1 VNTTWV
7 LAIGLT
13 AFVALTHIFAPRI
26 LDSKLLNRTSSRQD
40 AIASFAGGVAIAY
53 VFVHLMPELADGEEA
68 FNRAGLAE
76 ALPDLFVQ
84 SALFF
89 VALIGLVTFYFLDAK
104 AESKPNGSKQLYR
117 IHLGMIALLSL
128 IFAYTNFDRIEIGAD
143 FAVLFAAVM
152 SLHFILTDR
161 GLTRAHPNHFRR
173 EDRWLLLAALAL
185 GLLLSFIAPPPNELW
200 VAIPTGFLGGAV
212 LMGVFREEL
221 PSVKVARLGW
231 FALAVGAFST
241 LLIWASYTTL

>member
-1 VNTTWV
+1 MNTTWV
-7 LAIGLT
+7 IAIGLT
-13 AFVALTHIFAPRI
+13 AFVSLTHIFAPRI
-26 LDSKLLNRTSSRQD
+26 LDSTLLNRTSSRQD

-53 VFVHLMPELADGEEA
+53 VFVHLLPELADGEEA
-68 FNRAGLAE
+68 FNLAGLTG
-76 ALPDLFVQ
+76 ALPDLFIQ
-84 SALFF
+84 SSLFF

-104 AESKPNGSKQLYR
+104 AESKPNSSKQLYR

-143 FAVLFAAVM
+143 FAVLFAVVM

-161 GLTRAHPNHFRR
+161 GMARAHPKHFRR
-173 EDRWLLLAALAL
+173 EDRWLLSAALAL

-231 FALAVGAFST
+231 FAFAVVSFSS